1 MIVERVELR
10 VIRMRLKEPF
20 ETSFGR
26 EHDREA
32 ILVTV
37 YADGLEGWGE
47 VVASRDF
54 GYSYETIE
62 TAWYVLRAFLIPAV
76 LGREIPEVAAV
87 ARIGEPLRG
96 HPMARAG
103 LEAAFWDLF
112 ARQAGLPL
120 SRYLGGVRDRV
131 PVGVSIGLQPTDE
144 ALLEKIE
151 RYLEEGYQR
160 IKVKIK
166 PGRDVEMIA
175 AVRRAFPDIPLMADA
190 NSAYTLEDA
199 DRLAALDGF
208 QLMMIE
214 QPLHWDDLYEHALLQ
229 ARLRTPICL
238 DESIH
243 TARHARAALAM
254 GACRII
260 NIKPGRVGG
269 LLEAQRIHDLC
280 HAQGIPVWCGGML
293 ETGIGRAAN
302 VALASLPGFTLPG
315 DLSASDRYYEEDL
328 IDPPFVLNSDGTLTV
343 PNGPGLGVTVDR
355 RKVDRVTLRMEVF
368 RKA

>member
-1 MIVERVELR
+1 MVVERVELR

-62 TAWYVLRAFLIPAV
+62 TAWHVLRAFLIPAV
-76 LGREIPEVAAV
+76 LGQDIPDIETV
-87 ARIGEPLRG
+87 ARVGERLRG

-103 LEAAFWDLF
+103 LEAAFWDLL

-120 SRYLGGVRDRV
+120 ARYLGGIRDRV

-144 ALLEKIE
+144 LLLEKI
-151 RYLEEGYQR
+151 RGYLEEGYQR

-175 AVRRAFPDIPLMADA
+175 AIRRVFPEILLMADA
-190 NSAYTLEDA
+190 NSAYRLEDA
-199 DRLAALDGF
+199 DRLATLDEF
-208 QLMMIE
+208 HLMMIE
-214 QPLHWDDLYEHALLQ
+214 QPLHWDDLYEHSLLQ

-243 TARHARAALAM
+243 TARHARAALEM

-269 LLEAQRIHDLC
+269 LLEAKRIHDLC
-280 HAQGIPVWCGGML
+280 HARGIPVWCGGML

-315 DLSASDRYYEEDL
+315 DLSASDRYYHEDL
-328 IDPPFVLNSDGTLTV
+328 IDPPFVLNPDGTLSV
-343 PNGPGLGVTVDR
+343 PPGPGLGVHIDR
-355 RKVDRVTLRMEVF
+355 RKVDRATLRMEAF
-368 RKA
+368 QI

>member
-1 MIVERVELR
+1 MVVERVELR

-62 TAWYVLRAFLIPAV
+62 TAWHVLRAFLIPAV
-76 LGREIPEVAAV
+76 LGQDIPDIETV
-87 ARIGEPLRG
+87 ARVGERLRG

-103 LEAAFWDLF
+103 LEAAFWDLL

-120 SRYLGGVRDRV
+120 ARYLGGIRDRV

-144 ALLEKIE
+144 LLLEKI
-151 RYLEEGYQR
+151 RGYLEEGYQR

-175 AVRRAFPDIPLMADA
+175 AIRRVFPEILLMADA
-190 NSAYTLEDA
+190 NSAYRLEDA
-199 DRLAALDGF
+199 DRLAALDEF
-208 QLMMIE
+208 HLMMIE
-214 QPLHWDDLYEHALLQ
+214 QPLHWDDLYEHSLLQ

-243 TARHARAALAM
+243 TARHARAALEM

-269 LLEAQRIHDLC
+269 LLEAKRIHDLC
-280 HAQGIPVWCGGML
+280 HARGIPVWCGGML

-315 DLSASDRYYEEDL
+315 DLSASDRYYHEDL
-328 IDPPFVLNSDGTLTV
+328 IDPPFVLNPDGTLSV
-343 PNGPGLGVTVDR
+343 PPGPGLGVHIDR
-355 RKVDRVTLRMEVF
+355 RKVDRATLRMEAF
-368 RKA
+368 QI

>member
-62 TAWYVLRAFLIPAV
+62 TAWHVLRAFLIPAV
-76 LGREIPEVAAV
+76 LGQDIPDIEAV
-87 ARIGEPLRG
+87 ARMGERLRG

-112 ARQAGLPL
+112 ARRAGLPL
-120 SRYLGGVRDRV
+120 ARYLGGTRDRV
-131 PVGVSIGLQPTDE
+131 PVGVSIGIQPTDE
-144 ALLEKIE
+144 LLLEKI
-151 RYLEEGYQR
+151 RGYLEEGYQR

-175 AVRRAFPDIPLMADA
+175 AIRRAFPEIPLMADA

-199 DRLAALDGF
+199 DRLAALDEF
-208 QLMMIE
+208 RLMMIE
-214 QPLHWDDLYEHALLQ
+214 QPLHWDDLYEHSLLQ
-229 ARLRTPICL
+229 ARLQTPICL

-243 TARHARAALAM
+243 TARHARAAIEM

-269 LLEAQRIHDLC
+269 LLEAKRIHDLC
-280 HAQGIPVWCGGML
+280 SARGIPVWCGGML

-315 DLSASDRYYEEDL
+315 DLSASDRYYHEDL
-328 IDPPFVLNSDGTLTV
+328 IDPPFVLNPDGTLSV
-343 PNGPGLGVTVDR
+343 PTGPGLGVDIDR
-355 RKVDRVTLRMEVF
+355 RKVDRATLRMEAF
-368 RKA
+368 QK

>member
-10 VIRMRLKEPF
+10 VIQMPLKEPF

-26 EHDREA
+26 EYLREA

-54 GYSYETIE
+54 GYSYETTE
-62 TAWYVLRAFLIPAV
+62 TAWYVLRTFLIPAV
-76 LGREIPEVAAV
+76 LGREIPDVETV
-87 ARIGEPLRG
+87 ARIGERLRG

-120 SRYLGGVRDRV
+120 ARYLGGVRDRI
-131 PVGVSIGLQPTDE
+131 PVGVSIGLQPSDAE
-144 ALLEKIE
+144 LLKKI
-151 RYLEEGYQR
+151 RGYLEEGYRR

-175 AVRRAFPDIPLMADA
+175 AIRRAFPEIPLMADA

-199 DRLAALDGF
+199 DRLAALDEFG
-208 QLMMIE
+208 LMMIE

-229 ARLRTPICL
+229 ARLRTPLCL

-243 TARHARAALAM
+243 SVRHARAALEL
-254 GACRII
+254 GSCRII

-269 LLEAQRIHDLC
+269 LLEARRIHDLC
-280 HAQGIPVWCGGML
+280 HARGVPVWCGGML

-315 DLSASDRYYEEDL
+315 DLSASDRYYHEDL
-328 IDPPFVLNSDGTLTV
+328 IDPPFVLQPDGTLAV
-343 PNGPGLGVTVDR
+343 PTGPGLGVAVDR
-355 RKVDRVTLRMEVF
+355 RRVDRVNVRMEAF
-368 RKA
+368 RP

>member
-1 MIVERVELR
+1 MVVERVELR

-62 TAWYVLRAFLIPAV
+62 TAWHVLRAFLIPAV
-76 LGREIPEVAAV
+76 LGQDIPDIETV
-87 ARIGEPLRG
+87 ARVGERLRG

-103 LEAAFWDLF
+103 LEAAFWDLL

-120 SRYLGGVRDRV
+120 ARYLGGTRDRV

-144 ALLEKIE
+144 LLLEKI
-151 RYLEEGYQR
+151 RGYLEEGYQR

-175 AVRRAFPDIPLMADA
+175 AIRRVFPEILLMADA
-190 NSAYTLEDA
+190 NSAYRLEDA
-199 DRLAALDGF
+199 DRLAALDEF
-208 QLMMIE
+208 HLMMIE
-214 QPLHWDDLYEHALLQ
+214 QPLHWDDLYEHSLLQ

-243 TARHARAALAM
+243 TARHARAALEM

-269 LLEAQRIHDLC
+269 LLEAKRIHDLC
-280 HAQGIPVWCGGML
+280 HARGIPVWCGGML

-315 DLSASDRYYEEDL
+315 DLSASDRYYHEDL
-328 IDPPFVLNSDGTLTV
+328 IDPPFVLNPDGTLSV
-343 PNGPGLGVTVDR
+343 PPGPGLGVHIAR
-355 RKVDRVTLRMEVF
+355 RKVDRATLRMEAF
-368 RKA
+368 QI

>member
-1 MIVERVELR
+1 MRVERVELR
-10 VIRMRLKEPF
+10 WIRMPLKEPF

-26 EHDREA
+26 EHEREA

-54 GYSYETIE
+54 GYSYETVE
-62 TAWYVLRAFLIPAV
+62 TAAYVLRSYLIPAV
-76 LGREIPEVAAV
+76 LGREIPDIETV
-87 ARIGEPLRG
+87 ARVGERLRG

-103 LEAAFWDLF
+103 LEAAFWDLL
-112 ARQAGLPL
+112 ARRAGLPL
-120 SRYLGGVRDRV
+120 ARYLGGARDRI
-131 PVGVSIGLQPTDE
+131 PVGVSVGLQPTDA
-144 ALLEKIE
+144 ALLEKIQG
-151 RYLEEGYQR
+151 YLEAGYRR

-175 AVRRAFPDIPLMADA
+175 AIRRAFPDIPLMADA
-190 NSAYTLEDA
+190 NAAYTLEDA
-199 DRLAALDGF
+199 DRLAALDEFG
-208 QLMMIE
+208 LMMIE
-214 QPLHWDDLYEHALLQ
+214 QPLHWDDLYEHSLLQ

-238 DESIH
+238 DESIP

-269 LLEAQRIHDLC
+269 LWEARRIHDLC
-280 HAQGIPVWCGGML
+280 HAQGVPVWCGGML

-315 DLSASDRYYEEDL
+315 DLSASDRYYVEDL
-328 IDPPFVLNSDGTLTV
+328 IDPPFTLNPDGTLSV
-343 PNGPGLGVTVDR
+343 PTGPGLGVAVDR
-355 RKVDRVTLRMEVF
+355 RKVDRVTLRMEAF
-368 RKA
+368 RA

>member
-1 MIVERVELR
+1 MVVERVELR

-62 TAWYVLRAFLIPAV
+62 TAWHVLRAFLIPAV
-76 LGREIPEVAAV
+76 LGQDIPDIETV
-87 ARIGEPLRG
+87 ARVGERLRG

-103 LEAAFWDLF
+103 LEAAFWDLL

-120 SRYLGGVRDRV
+120 ARYLGGIRDRV

-144 ALLEKIE
+144 LLLEKI
-151 RYLEEGYQR
+151 RGYLEEGYQR

-175 AVRRAFPDIPLMADA
+175 AIRRVFPEILLMADA
-190 NSAYTLEDA
+190 NSAYRLEDA
-199 DRLAALDGF
+199 DRLAALDEF
-208 QLMMIE
+208 HLMMIE
-214 QPLHWDDLYEHALLQ
+214 QPLHWDDLYEHSLLQ

-243 TARHARAALAM
+243 TARHARAALEM

-269 LLEAQRIHDLC
+269 LLEAKRIHDLC
-280 HAQGIPVWCGGML
+280 HARGIPVWCGGML

-315 DLSASDRYYEEDL
+315 DLSASDRYYHEDL
-328 IDPPFVLNSDGTLTV
+328 IDPPFVLNPDSTLSV
-343 PNGPGLGVTVDR
+343 PPGPGLGVHIDR
-355 RKVDRVTLRMEVF
+355 RKVDRATLRMEAF
-368 RKA
+368 QI

>member
-1 MIVERVELR
+1 MIIERVELR
-10 VIRMRLKEPF
+10 VIRMPLKEPF
-20 ETSFGR
+20 EASFGR

-62 TAWYVLRAFLIPAV
+62 TAWHVLRAFLIPAV
-76 LGREIPEVAAV
+76 LGREIPDIETVAQL
-87 ARIGEPLRG
+87 GERLRG

-112 ARQAGLPL
+112 AQRAGLSL
-120 SRYLGGVRDRV
+120 AHYLGGVRDRV

-144 ALLEKIE
+144 ILLEKI
-151 RYLEEGYQR
+151 RGYLEEGYQR

-166 PGRDVEMIA
+166 PGRDVAMIA
-175 AVRRAFPDIPLMADA
+175 AIRQAFPEIPLMADA
-190 NSAYTLEDA
+190 NSAYSLEDA
-199 DRLAALDGF
+199 DHLAALDEF
-208 QLMMIE
+208 RLMMIE
-214 QPLHWDDLYEHALLQ
+214 QPLHWDDLYEHSLLQ

-243 TARHARAALAM
+243 TARHARAALEM

-269 LLEAQRIHDLC
+269 LLEAKRIHDLC
-280 HAQGIPVWCGGML
+280 HAWGVPVWCGGML

-315 DLSASDRYYEEDL
+315 DLSASDRYYHEDL
-328 IDPPFVLNSDGTLTV
+328 IDPPFVLNPDGTLSV
-343 PNGPGLGVTVDR
+343 PTGPGLGVRVDR
-355 RKVDRVTLRMEVF
+355 RKVDRATVRMEAF
-368 RKA
+368 RR

>member
-1 MIVERVELR
+1 MVVERVELR

-62 TAWYVLRAFLIPAV
+62 TAWHVLRAFLIPAV
-76 LGREIPEVAAV
+76 LGQDIPDIETV
-87 ARIGEPLRG
+87 ARIGERLRG

-103 LEAAFWDLF
+103 LEAAFWDLL
-112 ARQAGLPL
+112 ARQADLPL
-120 SRYLGGVRDRV
+120 ARYLGGTRDRV

-144 ALLEKIE
+144 LLLEKI
-151 RYLEEGYQR
+151 RGYLEEGYQR

-175 AVRRAFPDIPLMADA
+175 AIRRMFPEIPLMADA
-190 NSAYTLEDA
+190 NSAYRLEDA
-199 DRLAALDGF
+199 DRLAALDEF
-208 QLMMIE
+208 HLMMIE
-214 QPLHWDDLYEHALLQ
+214 QPLHWDDLYEHSLLQ

-243 TARHARAALAM
+243 TARHAWAALEM

-269 LLEAQRIHDLC
+269 LLEAKRIHDLC
-280 HAQGIPVWCGGML
+280 CARGIPVWCGGML

-315 DLSASDRYYEEDL
+315 DLSASHRYYHEDL
-328 IDPPFVLNSDGTLTV
+328 IDPPFALNPDGTLSV
-343 PNGPGLGVTVDR
+343 PTGPGLGVHIDR
-355 RKVDRVTLRMEVF
+355 RKVDRATLRMEAF
-368 RKA
+368 QI